1 MPDVNSIV
9 NSIVVIYDTQLAAED
24 GVREL
29 QRAGF
34 DLTKLS
40 IVGKEYHSEEHIV
53 GYYTA
58 GDRMKYWGQMGAFW
72 GGLCGLLPES
82 AFFVLPGMGPILIA
96 GPLAA
101 GVVASLE
108 AAAGTGEFSILGACL
123 SSFGIPHNNIR
134 RYEFSLREDRILLVA
149 HGPAK
154 ELMRA
159 KDVLR
164 RTRPDEVNVH
174 FEEKTFAAA

>member
-1 MPDVNSIV
+1 MEIEMPDVNSIV
-9 NSIVVIYDTQLAAED
+9 AVYDTQQAAEA

-29 QRAGF
+29 QKAGF
-34 DLTKLS
+34 DLRKLS

-53 GYYTA
+53 GYYSA

-72 GGLCGLLPES
+72 GGLCGLLSES

-101 GVVASLE
+101 GVVGSLE
-108 AAAGTGEFSILGACL
+108 GAAGDSEFSILGACL
-123 SSFGIPHNNIR
+123 SSFGIPKHNIR
-134 RYEFSLREDRILLVA
+134 RYEWNLREDKILLVA
-149 HGPAK
+149 HGAAK

-159 KDVLR
+159 KDILR
-164 RTRPDEVNVH
+164 STRPDQLNVH
-174 FEEKTFAAA
+174 FEEKTIAAA